1 METEI
6 GYLGYSIPLN
16 NLPPHFLQNIRSDLY
31 VKPIEN
37 PNFNSTSTGF
47 PVFRISNSPG
57 VETYGKIEKYP
68 QSYQESVNCA
78 RIQPDIL
85 DAFRKNPYT
94 QSLHSSIFS

>member
-1 METEI
+1 VNKI
-6 GYLGYSIPLN
+6 
-16 NLPPHFLQNIRSDLY
+16 
-31 VKPIEN
+31 
-37 PNFNSTSTGF
+37 STSFTPAGNINLF
-47 PVFRISNSPG
+47 SPTENICAKRNDDNCEPWVPNPVFRISNSPG